1 MFAKSKL
8 NQYICIHL
16 CLHHNHIVM
25 KKECCHRFLA
35 KFYRLTPVLI
45 ITILMLCA
53 CGNGGTSCG
62 ERNDEQEKALCTLDD
77 SVNVMSPNGM
87 KMIAAGMGQAK
98 DSISYYEFKVRLGII
113 YGLKKSDSCAIV
125 TRDVLKFAMKQKQSC
140 RVNELIAQCYSDL
153 GNYFYIVKMNAD
165 SALHCDM
172 LAYQYMMKSHL
183 DAKICDISANIADI
197 YTQSNDM
204 ANGAKWYRRGL
215 FLADSLNLPKSV
227 NTSIYLG
234 LAQVYTYLRDYDSA
248 LHYYTMANQRIS
260 DLKPNMR
267 IYLLNNFGNFY
278 FFKGDYQKALTQFRR
293 LRSQLKSEGLDNSLD
308 TKICLLNMA
317 DVFQNLNMKD
327 SARLYLQGLEPYF
340 KTQKLEAAVYYV
352 NTIKIALALKD
363 NDVAA
368 AKNIL
373 EAEGEQHVNHSDMT
387 NIRDKYLLDYY
398 VKTGNYKK
406 AFENISNSTRR
417 NDSIE
422 KSKSHV
428 RTAEIMMRFQQD
440 TLALHKKI
448 NIEEKNREVK
458 NAYDMLGIS
467 LSAIIIIT
475 LVAIII
481 GLNSRKRRVQM
492 EYDMLKLHM
501 TNIRNRISPHFIF
514 NVLNHE
520 INDKNNNTDSTQL
533 SNLTLLIRSALNISD
548 KTTVSLKEEL
558 AFVDEYIGMERPII
572 GDDFEYK
579 YAVSPDINPEKIK
592 LPSMFIQL
600 LVENAIKHGLKTKEG
615 KKLLTVDI
623 AKDGAGYTSI
633 TVTDNGAGFDITRMD
648 DNSTGTGLNVIRQTI
663 LIFNAHNA
671 HKMRFSISN
680 RNGSP
685 ETGCIAVLRIP
696 DNIK

>member
-1 MFAKSKL
+1 
-8 NQYICIHL
+8 
-16 CLHHNHIVM
+16 M

-87 KMIAAGMGQAK
+87 KMIAAGMRQAK

-340 KTQKLEAAVYYV
+340 KTQKLDAAVYYV
-352 NTIKIALALKD
+352 NTIKIALA
-363 NDVAA
+363 
-368 AKNIL
+368 
-373 EAEGEQHVNHSDMT
+373 
-387 NIRDKYLLDYY
+387 
-398 VKTGNYKK
+398 
-406 AFENISNSTRR
+406 
-417 NDSIE
+417 
-422 KSKSHV
+422 
-428 RTAEIMMRFQQD
+428 
-440 TLALHKKI
+440 
-448 NIEEKNREVK
+448 
-458 NAYDMLGIS
+458 DMLGIS